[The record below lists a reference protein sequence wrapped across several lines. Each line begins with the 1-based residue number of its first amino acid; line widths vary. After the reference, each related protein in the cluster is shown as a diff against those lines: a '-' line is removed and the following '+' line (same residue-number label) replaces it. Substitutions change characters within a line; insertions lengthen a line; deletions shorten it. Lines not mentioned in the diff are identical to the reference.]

1 MKSGDKVLIYISI
14 AILWAGI
21 AITLVCLIGQQNMMG
36 V

>member
-21 AITLVCLIGQQNMMG
+21 AIMLVCLIGQRSI
-36 V
+36 VV